1 MTLTHVYPY
10 GYTMRM
16 FTIKQTDEFSKWMKG
31 LRDMTARA
39 KVIVRIKRLAEAQLW
54 GRQAF

>member
-1 MTLTHVYPY
+1 
-10 GYTMRM
+10 M